1 MSWADLY
8 LICFIVGF
16 ALSAISLL
24 TGMFDFHVPGF
35 DHGHIHF
42 HDAHVHG
49 HATGT
54 HISPLNFPTI
64 AAFLAWFGGVGFL
77 LTRFSGLV
85 LWLAFLI
92 AVLGGVLGSSIVFL
106 FLAKVLLAHE
116 RPLDP
121 ADFDMIGVLGKLTS
135 GIREDGTGEMIYT
148 QAGARRSV
156 PARSGDGGV
165 IPKGTD
171 VLVTRYE
178 KGIAYV
184 RRWDD
189 PIDSK
194 EML

>member
-1 MSWADLY
+1 LW
-8 LICFIVGF
+8 
-16 ALSAISLL
+16 
-24 TGMFDFHVPGF
+24 
-35 DHGHIHF
+35 
-42 HDAHVHG
+42 
-49 HATGT
+49 
-54 HISPLNFPTI
+54 
-64 AAFLAWFGGVGFL
+64 
-77 LTRFSGLV
+77 
-85 LWLAFLI
+85 LWLAFLL
-92 AVLGGVLGSSIVFL
+92 ATGGGVLGASVVFL
-106 FLAKVLLAHE
+106 FLVKVLLANE

-121 ADFDMIGVLGKLTS
+121 ADFDMIGVLGRLTS
-135 GIREDGTGEMIYT
+135 GIREDGTGEMSFT

-165 IPKGTD
+165 IPKGAD

>member
-1 MSWADLY
+1 MTWADMY

-16 ALSAISLL
+16 ALSAFSVLSGL
-24 TGMFDFHVPGF
+24 VDFHVPGF
-35 DHGHIHF
+35 DHGHF
-42 HDAHVHG
+42 HVGDTQVNG
-49 HATGT
+49 HASAT
-54 HISPLNFPTI
+54 HVSPFNFPTM

-77 LTRFSGLV
+77 LTRFSGLWF
-85 LWLAFLI
+85 WLAFLL
-92 AVLGGVLGSSIVFL
+92 ALLGGGVGASIVFL
-106 FLAKVLLAHE
+106 FFAKVLLANE

-135 GIREDGTGEMIYT
+135 GIREDGIGEMSYT

-178 KGIAYV
+178 KGVAYV

-189 PIDSK
+189 PIDS
-194 EML
+194 